1 MFFYFK
7 ILIIDKVYVIVLS
20 VGDDKVIIAT
30 NNKGKIREIKEIFSD
45 YELYSLKDKGIDIDV
60 VEDQDTFYGNALK
73 KAKEIY
79 EITKEAV
86 IADDSGLCIEE
97 LDGWPGVLTH
107 RFLGEDA
114 TDEERNKAIID
125 KVKNLDSKKAKV
137 VCNMVYYDG
146 NDTLAG
152 VGEIEGNITSELR
165 GTNGFGFDPIFELS
179 NGKTLAELSSLEKNK
194 VSARYLALI
203 DLKKK
208 LERK

>member
-1 MFFYFK
+1 M
-7 ILIIDKVYVIVLS
+7 
-20 VGDDKVIIAT
+20 IIAT
-30 NNKGKIREIKEIFSD
+30 NNKGKIREIKEIFSN

-125 KVKNLDSKKAKV
+125 KVKDLDSKKAKV

-146 NDTLAG
+146 DNTLVG

-179 NGKTLAELSSLEKNK
+179 NGKTLAELSPLEKNK